1 MILHIWEREG
11 GVELNLA
18 RTVRTFSIAVFC
30 FLGALKDRESTKSK
44 RAIDRDR

>member
-30 FLGALKDRESTKSK
+30 FFWSFGR
-44 RAIDRDR
+44 